1 MSGIPSLNM
10 QGAQMT
16 RRAKILLADDHPLF
30 LDGVRRLLETKYEV
44 VGTASDGKAL
54 IAAAQR
60 LRPDVIVVDIS
71 MPEINGLAAAQSL
84 RKTLPFAKFIVLSV
98 HSDAAYVHEAFRV
111 GVKGYV
117 SKRAAAAELLT
128 AIKQVLEGRTYVT
141 PLVSPQT
148 LEATKGAK
156 RLTLRQMEILRLV
169 AEGYQNKEIAQ
180 VLKIS
185 VKTVEFHKTRI
196 MNELE
201 IHTPAGLT
209 RYAID
214 HGIAAA

>member
-1 MSGIPSLNM
+1 
-10 QGAQMT
+10 MT
-16 RRAKILLADDHPLF
+16 RRPRLLLADDHPLF
-30 LDGVRRLLETKYEV
+30 LEGVRGLLENKYEV
-44 VGTASDGKAL
+44 VGTVADGKAL
-54 IAAAQR
+54 ILAAQQ

-71 MPEINGLAAAQSL
+71 MPEMNGLAAAQVIRRTVAS
-84 RKTLPFAKFIVLSV
+84 AKFIVLSV
-98 HSDAAYVHEAFRV
+98 HSDQAYVSEAFRA
-111 GVKGYV
+111 GARGYV

-128 AIKQVLEGRTYVT
+128 AIQRVLEGGTYVT
-141 PLVSPQT
+141 PLASPET
-148 LEATKGAK
+148 AAASKDAK
-156 RLTLRQMEILRLV
+156 RLTLRQLEILRLV

-180 VLKIS
+180 LLKIS

-196 MNELE
+196 MSELN